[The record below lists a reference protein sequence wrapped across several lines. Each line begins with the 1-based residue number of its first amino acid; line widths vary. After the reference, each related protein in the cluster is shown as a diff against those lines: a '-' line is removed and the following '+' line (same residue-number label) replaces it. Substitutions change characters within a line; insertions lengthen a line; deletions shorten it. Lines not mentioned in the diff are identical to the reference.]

1 MPEIVRRFSPR
12 GGRVFRRPVARA
24 LLAAVGALALSCVLA
39 GTAVASPASQFGATV
54 DSLLALP
61 YQPDY
66 VPLGVDSAFGSQGV
80 LNTAPAEDYTS
91 GSIPGS
97 PDAPA
102 WPAAFRQVVIHSA
115 DGAPLIGEVAL
126 HPGRHP
132 GVLVVHGFNTHG
144 IASVVRWAA
153 MLAANGYDVA
163 AFDQRDFSFEYSAG
177 YGSPDWLQT
186 FGWKESQDV
195 LAAGRY
201 LAAQI
206 GVRSV
211 GVLGFSEGA
220 QNTILALSLDA
231 QSAHPVFA
239 AGLTFSAPADQDTQ
253 IYSTAVPQGCASPAC
268 TYPATDALAGLVVP
282 PYDDPDVC
290 SLLAQAATYYG
301 TSGFAILSH
310 EAAFHAQTQV
320 RVPLLNFYSAD
331 DSLVPA
337 FEASMTSAYELS
349 LPLERTVVLARG
361 EHAYFYDRWWQQ
373 AAILGYFKQE
383 LPDAAKDAYV
393 STVPTVNELPGG
405 APAGSQTVGV
415 GPVSPAWADAQLA
428 PYVCDTT
435 QGAPGS

>member
-1 MPEIVRRFSPR
+1 
-12 GGRVFRRPVARA
+12 VARS
-24 LLAAVGALALSCVLA
+24 LLVAVGALLISCVLA
-39 GTAVASPASQFGATV
+39 ATAAASPASQFGATV
-54 DSLLALP
+54 DSLLGLP

-66 VPLGVDSAFGSQGV
+66 VPLGTDSAFGSQAV

-102 WPAAFRQVVIHSA
+102 WPAAFHQVVIHTG

-126 HPGRHP
+126 QPGRHP

-144 IASVVRWAA
+144 TASVVRWAA
-153 MLAANGYDVA
+153 MLAANGYNVA

-201 LAAQI
+201 LSAQA
-206 GVRSV
+206 GVRSLGIV
-211 GVLGFSEGA
+211 GFSEGA

-231 QSAHPVFA
+231 QSSHPIFA

-268 TYPATDALAGLVVP
+268 AYPATDALAALVVP
-282 PYDDPDVC
+282 PYDNPDVC
-290 SLLAQAATYYG
+290 SLLGQAATYYG
-301 TSGFAILSH
+301 TSAFAILSH
-310 EAAFHAQTQV
+310 EAAFHAQTNV

-337 FEASMTSAYELS
+337 FEASMTAAYELG
-349 LPLERTVVLARG
+349 LPLERTVLIARG
-361 EHAYFYDRWWQQ
+361 EHAYFFDRWWQQ
-373 AAILGYFKQE
+373 AAILRYFKQE
-383 LPDAAKDAYV
+383 LPDAARDAFV
-393 STVPTVNELPGG
+393 STAPTVNQTSGG
-405 APAGSQTVGV
+405 ASAASQTVAF

-435 QGAPGS
+435 QGAPGA